1 MKCPKCGFISFDY
14 NQVCPKCNKDISA
27 EQVRMNLPPF
37 RPDPPSLLGALTG
50 EANESGAL
58 RIDTSSVM
66 AVADE
71 EEVSLDESVAP
82 ESEEIVLDEARELD
96 ISLEPEDLLSH
107 PETEDE
113 KEESSLDLDDLTIE
127 EIEELE
133 PEKEPIIESFQEE
146 REELEIDFD
155 DLSIDEIE
163 PQEQAD
169 SEEAQEALFDEAE
182 MVTLEMDRKKLN
194 IMEKMEESE
203 LELELDLEKTED
215 E

>member
-1 MKCPKCGFISFDY
+1 MKCPKCGYISFDY
-14 NQVCPKCNKDISA
+14 NQICPKCSKDIST
-27 EQVRMNLPPF
+27 EQGKMNLPPF

-82 ESEEIVLDEARELD
+82 ESEEIALEEAEELD

-113 KEESSLDLDDLTIE
+113 KEEISLALDDLTIE
-127 EIEELE
+127 EPE

-146 REELEIDFD
+146 EGELEIDFD

-163 PQEQAD
+163 TEEQAG
-169 SEEAQEALFDEAE
+169 SQETQYDEAE
-182 MVTLEMDRKKLN
+182 MVTLEMDRKKLK
-194 IMEKMEESE
+194 IPEDREDAE
-203 LELELDLEKTED
+203 LELNLEKSED